1 MILWRILVTF
11 YGFLW
16 RFYQKYGIWHKLK
29 VNGKKHKKKKL
40 KTLGGEI
47 NLKFSQ
53 AIPTWQQQN
62 QNKLK

>member
-1 MILWRILVTF
+1 M
-11 YGFLW
+11 GFLW
-16 RFYQKYGIWHKLK
+16 RFYQIYGIWHKLK